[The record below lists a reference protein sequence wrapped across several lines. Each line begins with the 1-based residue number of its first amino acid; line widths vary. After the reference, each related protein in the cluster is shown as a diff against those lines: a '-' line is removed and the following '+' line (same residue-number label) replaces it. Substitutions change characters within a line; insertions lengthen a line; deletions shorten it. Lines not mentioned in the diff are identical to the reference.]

1 MQAQEDTV
9 LLKGLEIIGQRNSID
24 ERGII
29 RLDSAELEE
38 MKSKEIARIL
48 PLFANI
54 HLKSYGQGNLAT
66 SSFRG
71 TSASHTQVV
80 WNGLRINSPMLGQTN
95 FEDLPM
101 EFFDEISIS
110 PGNTSSLPFSGG
122 LGGSIEMNNRAVF
135 KKASQIDVKQ
145 SFGSF
150 STIKTF
156 GNLQWSNARWYLR
169 MRVYNKQSE
178 NDFPFKNNTYAKPYP
193 VERRADADYKFLA
206 LMQEIAY
213 SLSEKNS
220 LHAFFWYQQNDRS
233 IPPPISI
240 ASLPDNENQHKQS
253 FRSLLRW
260 KHLSKKYKLS
270 LNSGFTHDKMRY
282 SNKISS
288 IDALHRF
295 YTFSENMDFRY
306 YLNTKNRINISAN
319 YTIDKVLSEN
329 YSQDI
334 SREEWHAQISSIH
347 EFGKIAVKMKIKQL
361 SANWEKIHWIPDIS
375 FVWEIKED
383 KVFLDAGIGKNYHLP
398 GLNDMYWYP
407 GGNPDLKPER
417 GDILDISLQ
426 FKKKISSHSC
436 IDWKI
441 TSFYSHIKDWILWQP
456 DSVYAYWKA
465 FNVKEV
471 VSCGLESSLDYQLSL
486 EKHRWK
492 CRIQYAFTDSRNIAF
507 SAEEADNYKQLI
519 YVPKHKLS
527 GSLNYAYKD
536 FNLSFL
542 SSFIGK
548 RFTTTDNFRYM
559 PWYWICDLSLS
570 KDIPLRGKKIQCS
583 LLFDNIFNIDYQSV
597 AWQPMPG
604 RYIEISLQYRFAL

>member
-24 ERGII
+24 KRGII
-29 RLDSAELEE
+29 RLDSAEMEE

-71 TSASHTQVV
+71 TSASHTQVL

-101 EFFDEISIS
+101 DFFDDISIS
-110 PGNTSSLPFSGG
+110 PGNTSTSALSGG
-122 LGGSIEMNNRAVF
+122 LGGSIELNNRAVF
-135 KKASQIDVKQ
+135 KKSSQIDVKQ

-150 STIKTF
+150 FTIKTF
-156 GNLQWSNARWYLR
+156 GNWQWSNARLFLR
-169 MRVYNKQSE
+169 LRVFSKQSE
-178 NDFPFKNNTYAKPYP
+178 NDFPFKNNTYTKPYP
-193 VERRADADYKFLA
+193 VERRTDADYKFLA

-220 LHAFFWYQQNDRS
+220 LHAFFWYQKNERS
-233 IPPPISI
+233 IPPPICI

-260 KHLSKKYKLS
+260 QHLSTKYKLS
-270 LNSGFTHDKMRY
+270 LNSAFTHDKMRY

-306 YLNTKNRINISAN
+306 YLNTKNRFNISAN

-329 YSQDI
+329 YSKDI
-334 SREEWHAQISSIH
+334 SREEWHAQIFSIH
-347 EFGKIAVKMKIKQL
+347 DFGNIAVKMKIKQL
-361 SANWEKIHWIPDIS
+361 TANWKKIHWIPDIA
-375 FVWEIKED
+375 FFWEIKED
-383 KVFLDAGIGKNYHLP
+383 KVFLDAGIGKNYQLP

-407 GGNPDLKPER
+407 GGNPDLKAER
-417 GDILDISLQ
+417 GDIMDISLKLKKQ
-426 FKKKISSHSC
+426 FSSHSN
-436 IDWKI
+436 IVWKN
-441 TSFYSHIKDWILWQP
+441 TLFYSHIYDWIVWQP

-465 FNVKEV
+465 FNIKEV
-471 VSCGLESSLDYQLSL
+471 VSQGVESSLDFRFS
-486 EKHRWK
+486 KNNHSWK
-492 CRIQYAFTDSRNIAF
+492 SRIQYAFTDSRNIVF

-542 SSFIGK
+542 NSFIGK

-570 KDIPLRGKKIQCS
+570 KEIPLRGKKIQCS
-583 LLFDNIFNIDYQSV
+583 LLLDNIFNIDYQSI

-604 RYIEISLQYRFAL
+604 RYLEISLKYHFAL